1 MTPMVF
7 YHGLLME
14 ILGECGVCM
23 DRERSKHDSIVLVD
37 NDVDCF
43 VGAGG
48 RGFHWGSLDRRRYVW
63 KGNSLRTLG
72 GDGDGRRSI
81 FDAVAF
87 ADGLAKRNKQPAT
100 AFAKPLVGSVG
111 LVDLGK
117 ALGVGRKDVI
127 HEAQALGVLSLSR
140 CATFHQE
147 KECGRTTSHGCE
159 HDGCRSP

>member
-1 MTPMVF
+1 
-7 YHGLLME
+7 ME
-14 ILGECGVCM
+14 IIGECGVCM

-37 NDVDCF
+37 NDVGCF